1 MSVQWKP
8 VFRNGSS
15 VHGGAVRSAELETN
29 QPLLDSA
36 SGSVAHPLFLSS
48 RNVECPRF
56 LTPQPARPPH
66 I

>member
-36 SGSVAHPLFLSS
+36 SGSGAHPLFLSS
-48 RNVECPRF
+48 RM
-56 LTPQPARPPH
+56 
-66 I
+66 